1 MKDHIRLLRPKH
13 YLKNV
18 LVLLPLFFSGR
29 FFERALLGA
38 AVAGFAAFCL
48 LSSFIYIIN
57 DVRDVESD
65 RRHPTKCRRPI
76 ASGAV
81 SVHAAL
87 TLAAALAA
95 AVTAIGVL
103 ARFPAGGWGCM
114 AVYLLVN
121 LGYSFGLKNVP
132 ILDIALLVSGFL
144 LRVLFGAA
152 VTGIGISSWLYLTV
166 VSVSFYLALGKRR
179 GELRRQSDTSRKVL
193 RYYNN
198 AFLDKNMNICLTLAI
213 VFYSLW
219 SADAMNAGTHLIWTV
234 PLVICL
240 CLKYSLTVEGDS
252 DGDPVEV
259 IFQDKVLLVLI
270 AVFAAVT
277 AALLYL
283 V

>member
-1 MKDHIRLLRPKH
+1 MKDYIRLMRPKH

-18 LVLLPLFFSGR
+18 LILLPLVFSGR
-29 FFERALLGA
+29 FFERTALSA
-38 AVAGFAAFCL
+38 ALRGFAAFCL
-48 LSSFIYIIN
+48 LSSLIYIVN
-57 DVRDVESD
+57 DARDAEAD
-65 RRHPTKCRRPI
+65 RRHPTKCTRPI

-81 SVHAAL
+81 SVPAAL
-87 TLAAALAA
+87 ALAGALAA
-95 AVTAIGVL
+95 AVLLLGSF
-103 ARFPAGGWGCM
+103 ARFPVGGWVCM
-114 AVYLLVN
+114 TAYLLVN

-132 ILDIALLVSGFL
+132 ILDVALLVSGFL
-144 LRVLFGAA
+144 LRVLFGSA
-152 VTGIGISSWLYLTV
+152 VTGIVISNWLYLTV

-179 GELRRQSDTSRKVL
+179 GELRRQSDTARPVL
-193 RYYNN
+193 RYYNE
-198 AFLDKNMNICLTLAI
+198 AFLSRNMNICLTLAI

-219 SADAMNAGTHLIWTV
+219 SADESNAGTHLIWTV

-259 IFQDKVLLVLI
+259 IFRDRVLLALI

-277 AALLYL
+277 MALLYL

>member
-13 YLKNV
+13 YLKNI

-38 AVAGFAAFCL
+38 AAAGFAAFCL

-114 AVYLLVN
+114 AIYLLVN

>member
-38 AVAGFAAFCL
+38 AAAGFAAFCL

-114 AVYLLVN
+114 AIYLLVN

-219 SADAMNAGTHLIWTV
+219 SADAMNAGMHLIWTV

>member
-95 AVTAIGVL
+95 AVTAIDVL

-144 LRVLFGAA
+144 LRVLFGAT

-166 VSVSFYLALGKRR
+166 VSASFYLALGKRR